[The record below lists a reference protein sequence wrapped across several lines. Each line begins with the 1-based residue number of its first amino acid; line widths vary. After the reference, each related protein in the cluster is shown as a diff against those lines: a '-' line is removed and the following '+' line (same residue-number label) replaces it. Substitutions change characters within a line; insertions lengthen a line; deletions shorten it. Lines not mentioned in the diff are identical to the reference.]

1 MTDCAMYIRVCLLPK
16 YIYHMAEF
24 NEDKGMKNCL
34 SKTLNKILNY
44 NPLQFVINDALKI
57 LRD

>member
-1 MTDCAMYIRVCLLPK
+1 MVEL
-16 YIYHMAEF
+16 

-44 NPLQFVINDALKI
+44 SPLQFVINDALKI